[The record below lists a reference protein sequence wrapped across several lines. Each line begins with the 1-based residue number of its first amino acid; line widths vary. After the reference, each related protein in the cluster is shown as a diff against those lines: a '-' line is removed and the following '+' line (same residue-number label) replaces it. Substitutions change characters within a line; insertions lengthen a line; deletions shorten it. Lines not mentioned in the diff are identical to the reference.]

1 MFPAY
6 LTGLAALAA
15 AVAGRYVLNQLI
27 GAALPLVTAFAATAV
42 SQWFGERR
50 VSIPVAVL
58 SFAGCLLLLPVPPG
72 QTAFALIGGAYGV
85 AAYAFTSAV
94 IIAFGEVA
102 RTAARRAHQR
112 GDTLRVTL
120 ASIGD
125 GVITTD
131 VHGRVATMNP
141 VAEALTG
148 WALADATGQP
158 LASVFHIVNEDTRI
172 VVDSPAARALRDGVI
187 VGLANHTVLIRRD
200 GSECAIDDSAAPIRD
215 ADGRVTGCVLIFRD
229 VTPQR
234 ERERERA
241 MQLRTARLAEAVIQS
256 SDDAIIRKRLDGTI
270 EMWNPGAERLFGYS
284 ASEAVGRHISMIIP
298 PDRIAEEDRII
309 ATLRAG
315 ERIDHF
321 ETERVCADGSRRWVS
336 LTISPIADEHGTVI
350 AASKIVRD
358 VTGRR
363 LAEAERDKFVTVLEN
378 SQDFI
383 GMCDLQGVPFFVN
396 RAGLEMVGLDSIE
409 DAMRVPVA
417 EFFFPEDR
425 EHILNEFFPKV
436 LRDGR
441 GEVEIRFRH
450 FKTGEARWMA
460 YKVLTLPDL
469 AGRPIGFA
477 TVSQDV
483 TEPRALA
490 DHLRRLASDLSE
502 ADRRKNEFLALLA
515 HELRNPLAPISNAVR
530 AIRLRQP
537 GDEPTVLAAAD
548 MLERHV
554 GQMAR
559 LVNDLLDASRI
570 SRGKIELRRSRVAIA
585 GVVEEALETVRS
597 LANRMGH
604 ELSVTLPSAPLYVDG
619 DAGRLAQVIGN
630 LLNNACKFTNR
641 GGHIVLD
648 VSHAGTEVI
657 IRVSD
662 DGIGIAADDLRGLFD
677 MFAQVDTSLE
687 RSRDGLGIGL
697 TLVKTLVE
705 MHGGSIEA
713 RSDGPG
719 LGSEFVVRLPAAPV
733 DTETPRVELPAPA
746 SPRGSRRVLVVDDNL
761 DAAESLAMLLAFAG
775 HETRKAHD
783 GIEAVKAAEQFRP
796 DVVLLDIG
804 LPVMNGY
811 DACRRLRQEAWGR
824 SMLLVALTGW
834 GQEEDREQSRDAG
847 FDAHLVKPVDLE
859 ALLDVIARSTN
870 RVVS

>member
-1 MFPAY
+1 MLKPFLA
-6 LTGLAALAA
+6 GLAAVAA
-15 AVAGRYVLNQLI
+15 AVAGRYVLNQVI
-27 GAALPLVTAFAATAV
+27 DGALPFVTAFAATAV
-42 SQWFGERR
+42 AQWYGERR
-50 VSIPVAVL
+50 VSIPVAIL
-58 SFAGCLLLLPVPPG
+58 SFAGCVFLLPVAPG
-72 QTAFALIGGAYGV
+72 QTAFAQIGGAYGIAV
-85 AAYAFTSAV
+85 YAFTATV
-94 IIAFGEVA
+94 IIAFGEAA
-102 RTAARRAHQR
+102 RSAERRAHDR
-112 GDTLRVTL
+112 GETLHVTL

-131 VHGRVATMNP
+131 VHGRVTTLNP

-148 WALADATGQP
+148 WTQAEAAGQP
-158 LASVFHIVNEDTRI
+158 LATVFHIVNEDTRAT
-172 VVDSPAARALRDGVI
+172 VESPTVKALRDGVI
-187 VGLANHTVLIRRD
+187 VGLANHTLLVRRD
-200 GSECAIDDSAAPIRD
+200 GSECPIDDSAAPIRD
-215 ADGRVTGCVLIFRD
+215 GEGRITGSVLIFRD

-241 MQLRTARLAEAVIQS
+241 AQLRTARLAEAVIQS
-256 SDDAIIRKRLDGTI
+256 SDDAIVRKRLDGTI
-270 EMWNPGAERLFGYS
+270 EMWNPGAERLCGSS
-284 ASEAVGRHISMIIP
+284 AGEAVGRHISLIIP
-298 PDRIAEEDRII
+298 PDRLAEEDRII

-315 ERIDHF
+315 RRIDHF

-336 LTISPIADEHGTVI
+336 LTISPIADEQGNVI

-358 VTGRR
+358 VTERR
-363 LAEAERDKFVTVLEN
+363 HAEVEREKFVNVLEN

-396 RAGLEMVGLDSIE
+396 RAGLAMVGLDTLE
-409 DAMRVPVA
+409 DAKRTPVA

-425 EHILNEFFPKV
+425 DRILNDFLPQV

-441 GEVEIRFRH
+441 GEVEVRFRH
-450 FKTGEARWMA
+450 FKTGEPRWMA
-460 YKVLTLPDL
+460 YKVVTLPDL
-469 AGRPIGFA
+469 NGKPIGFA

-483 TEPRALA
+483 TERKALA
-490 DHLRRLASDLSE
+490 DDLRRLASSLSD

-537 GDEPTVLAAAD
+537 GDEHTVLAAAD

-554 GQMAR
+554 AQMAR

-585 GVVEEALETVRS
+585 GVVEEALETVRP

-604 ELSVTLPSAPLYVDG
+604 QLSVSLPPEPVYIDG

-641 GGHIVLD
+641 GGHIALD
-648 VSHAGTEVI
+648 LSRAGTQAVI
-657 IRVSD
+657 CVRD
-662 DGIGIAADDLRGLFD
+662 DGIGIAADDLPGLFD
-677 MFAQVDTSLE
+677 MFVQVDTSLE

-705 MHGGSIEA
+705 LHGGSIEVH
-713 RSDGPG
+713 SEG
-719 LGSEFVVRLPAAPV
+719 LGRGSEFIVRLPVAPAES
-733 DTETPRVELPAPA
+733 ETPRTEPPMPAP
-746 SPRGSRRVLVVDDNL
+746 PRASRRVLVVDDNV
-761 DAAESLAMLLAFAG
+761 DAAESLAMLLTFSG
-775 HETRKAHD
+775 HEARQAHD
-783 GIEAVKAAEQFRP
+783 GAEALKVAEEFRP

-811 DACRRLRQEAWGR
+811 EACRRLRQEPWAR

-847 FDAHLVKPVDLE
+847 FDVHLVKPVDHE
-859 ALLDVIARSTN
+859 ALLDAIARSTN